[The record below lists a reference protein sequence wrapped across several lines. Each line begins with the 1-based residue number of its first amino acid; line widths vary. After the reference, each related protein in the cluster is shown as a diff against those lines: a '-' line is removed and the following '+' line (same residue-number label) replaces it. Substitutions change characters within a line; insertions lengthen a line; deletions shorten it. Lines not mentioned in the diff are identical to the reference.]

1 MVKRRDVIRFLEQ
14 NGFKKV
20 GGTKHDKYQKG
31 NCVTSVPRH
40 REVKDNTFKQILRE
54 TGLDQRVKRKN

>member
-1 MVKRRDVIRFLEQ
+1 MVKRRDVIRILEQ

-31 NCVTSVPRH
+31 NRVTSVPRH
-40 REVKDNTFKQILRE
+40 REIKNTTFKQIMRE
-54 TGLDQRVKRKN
+54 TGLDQRIKRED